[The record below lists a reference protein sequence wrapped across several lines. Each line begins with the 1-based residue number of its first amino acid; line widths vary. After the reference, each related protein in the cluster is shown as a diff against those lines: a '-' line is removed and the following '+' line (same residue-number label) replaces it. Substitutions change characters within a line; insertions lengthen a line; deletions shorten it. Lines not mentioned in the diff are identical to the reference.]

1 MVPGGFSPR
10 KKRQLVLL
18 AITGVGDG
26 GAGGVSAPQKLDLV
40 KIRAQSVEFGQT
52 V

>member
-1 MVPGGFSPR
+1 VVPGGLSPR

-18 AITGVGDG
+18 AITGVGE
-26 GAGGVSAPQKLDLV
+26 GGVSAPPKLDLV
-40 KIRAQSVEFGQT
+40 KIRAQSVEFGQN